1 MSGFYGSSILYQW
14 PTASGMNNGLK
25 QQTRPISHN
34 FSSVGIDVQNVL
46 AFSVASRPLHLEC
59 YMGVTDT
66 NIVKLMYSDN

>member
-46 AFSVASRPLHLEC
+46 AFSVASRPLHLE
-59 YMGVTDT
+59 Y
-66 NIVKLMYSDN
+66 

>member
-34 FSSVGIDVQNVL
+34 FSSVGTDVQN
-46 AFSVASRPLHLEC
+46 VASRPLHLEC

>member
-25 QQTRPISHN
+25 QQTKPISHN
-34 FSSVGIDVQNVL
+34 VSSVQMFRMLL

>member
-25 QQTRPISHN
+25 QQTKPISHN
-34 FSSVGIDVQNVL
+34 FSSVGTDVQNVVSVFSCKS
-46 AFSVASRPLHLEC
+46 AFTSWMLL
-59 YMGVTDT
+59 GVTDT